1 MMLLFVSAQSI
12 GQTPGCTDSQAN
24 NYNPSALQNDGTCTY
39 DATTLSP
46 IGSYNLSS
54 NLTETSGLIYWNN
67 QIWTH
72 NDNDDIN
79 LYALDTLAGE
89 LQSTISLTGTLN
101 QDWEEISQDE
111 NYLYV
116 GDFGN
121 NSTGNRTN
129 LHILRIEKN
138 SVLANS
144 PIIDT
149 IFFNYSN
156 QTDFTATSSNNT
168 DFDCEAFIATAD
180 SIYLFTKQWVSNK
193 TNIYSLPKSP
203 GNYVANLSA
212 THDVQ
217 GLITGAV
224 YLADQR
230 IIVLSGYNNVLQPF
244 LYLLFDFQ
252 SSHFFEGNK
261 RKINLQLSFHQI
273 EGIASAGNG
282 LKYYA
287 SNEYFTQA
295 PFVTVPQKLHI
306 IDLSTVLGQFLN
318 PLATNIKPINSIQ
331 RIRYNQADESIEGE
345 FNQRVNYK
353 VQNLQGQILLNNTFI
368 SGKSTLNVSN
378 LLAGIYFITTNE
390 SSVCSFK
397 FMKN

>member
-1 MMLLFVSAQSI
+1 LMLLFVSAQSI